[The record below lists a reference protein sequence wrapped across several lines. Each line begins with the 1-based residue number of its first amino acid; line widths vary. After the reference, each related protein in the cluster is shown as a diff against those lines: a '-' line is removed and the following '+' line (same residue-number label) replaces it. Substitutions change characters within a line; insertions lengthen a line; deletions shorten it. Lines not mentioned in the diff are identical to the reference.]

1 MNGVASTTT
10 YLYGL
15 NGLIATTD
23 GSGSRRYYL
32 QDGLGSTTQLTDT
45 GGSVTDGYT
54 YDVFG
59 ATTHTGTGAQ
69 PFTYT
74 GQQQDASA
82 NRGLVYLRARM
93 YDPALGRFLTK
104 DPLRLSSS
112 TGMRNKTQRISSIL
126 SACVAGATLGIVQHA
141 QRRER
146 ARQPCAVGR
155 TSTTNSQTRP
165 CGSHWQ
171 VRA

>member
-1 MNGVASTTT
+1 V
-10 YLYGL
+10 
-15 NGLIATTD
+15 NGLLATTD
-23 GSGSRRYYL
+23 GSGTTRYYL

-45 GGSVTDGYT
+45 TGAVTDSYT

-59 ATTHTGTGAQ
+59 ATTHTGTATQ

-104 DPLRLSSS
+104 DPLPFGQRYAYADSDAVHATDSWGTIARTLTHRREQTAGPRRSSS
-112 TGMRNKTQRISSIL
+112 WTRWRI
-126 SACVAGATLGIVQHA
+126 
-141 QRRER
+141 
-146 ARQPCAVGR
+146 
-155 TSTTNSQTRP
+155 
-165 CGSHWQ
+165 
-171 VRA
+171 